1 MFGHAIEALI
11 CNNTRR
17 SLQMGRPYIV
27 AKCRQKQQ
35 FTRILPD
42 EGTCYQFFCKSDK
55 HVRLV
60 RWLEGM
66 KNASV
71 TPKHK
76 CTHTNTRPFA
86 FKQGSTLVSSHH
98 QQLNPYNFE
107 WTLIFTFLLCVESS
121 KYETLSLRHH
131 WFQTLQSV
139 KK

>member
-11 CNNTRR
+11 CNNTAR

-42 EGTCYQFFCKSDK
+42 DATCYQFVCKSDK

-71 TPKHK
+71 APKQK
-76 CTHTNTRPFA
+76 STHTHEHKGVFMPSLLLS
-86 FKQGSTLVSSHH
+86 KKDQQSTMG
-98 QQLNPYNFE
+98 NNN
-107 WTLIFTFLLCVESS
+107 
-121 KYETLSLRHH
+121 
-131 WFQTLQSV
+131 
-139 KK
+139 